1 MFYLCMY
8 STSNFLILV
17 KEMLFSIK
25 NLKNTNLV
33 YMKISKNS
41 HFTKP
46 SEHTEGRRRHVGLAL
61 VF

>member
-1 MFYLCMY
+1 
-8 STSNFLILV
+8 
-17 KEMLFSIK
+17 MLFSIK